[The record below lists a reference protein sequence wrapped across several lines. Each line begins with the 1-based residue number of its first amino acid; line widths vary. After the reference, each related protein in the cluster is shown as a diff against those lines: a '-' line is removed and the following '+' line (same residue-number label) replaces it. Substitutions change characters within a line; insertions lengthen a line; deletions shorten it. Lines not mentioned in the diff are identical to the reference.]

1 MPCSS
6 VWPSDFAENGT
17 LSVLMLSDEI
27 TYTEKKAVGGRML
40 TFGSAY
46 ELYTDDEEFLVIPY
60 RQIVES
66 LPETTQEIAREY
78 DLKCYVANNGL
89 YLDAVPAY
97 VMEDTYGVEGIGT
110 LNNA

>member
-1 MPCSS
+1 
-6 VWPSDFAENGT
+6 
-17 LSVLMLSDEI
+17 
-27 TYTEKKAVGGRML
+27 ML

-89 YLDAVPAY
+89 YLDAVLGRPEISSTAM
-97 VMEDTYGVEGIGT
+97 VFCS
-110 LNNA
+110 

>member
-1 MPCSS
+1 M
-6 VWPSDFAENGT
+6 
-17 LSVLMLSDEI
+17 
-27 TYTEKKAVGGRML
+27 
-40 TFGSAY
+40 
-46 ELYTDDEEFLVIPY
+46 IPY

-110 LNNA
+110 LNNAYSDEDKIPDFRGRFFRGAGERNSSVKLKLPKERGGPAGDL